1 MIKDMQIKKGV
12 VVLSK
17 ILSKQFQKQKKIS
30 NKSYEIRSYP
40 LTLHR
45 YM

>member
-17 ILSKQFQKQKKIS
+17 ILSKQFQKQKY
-30 NKSYEIRSYP
+30 NFE
-40 LTLHR
+40 
-45 YM
+45 